1 MNTFADLS
9 AKQQAAILQILELFP
24 SVRGTGQITLNE
36 CKEFFK
42 MGKSG
47 KIKPA
52 CHLMFLYGDK
62 QYRTGTRGLYS
73 VPMPTSEDV
82 VKSFSPKKLTMKSK
96 VVTIDLDTEDNILS
110 KQEFEKECLEA
121 GIL

>member
-24 SVRGTGQITLNE
+24 SVRGTGQISLSE

-82 VKSFSPKKLTMKSK
+82 VKSFSPKKLTGTKTF
-96 VVTIDLDTEDNILS
+96 VTIELDTESPVLS
-110 KQEFEKECLEA
+110 IDEFEAECLAA
-121 GIL
+121 GIM

>member
-1 MNTFADLS
+1 
-9 AKQQAAILQILELFP
+9 
-24 SVRGTGQITLNE
+24 
-36 CKEFFK
+36 

-62 QYRTGTRGLYS
+62 QYRTRTRGLYS

-82 VKSFSPKKLTMKSK
+82 VKSFSPKKLTGTKTF
-96 VVTIDLDTEDNILS
+96 VTIELDTESPVLS
-110 KQEFEKECLEA
+110 IDEFEAECLAA
-121 GIL
+121 GIM